1 MKYREALTNAIN
13 TVALDNGKKILPM
26 AFPYFLKN
34 LCALLVWD
42 ASNISDK
49 ADFTVPE
56 AIYVLS
62 GKDLLAGGILYSHLD
77 SFLEWLLDEEIEDGN
92 LDWDTIESLSE
103 KWNEFAELQ
112 RKRNEKSNCKR
123 H

>member
-42 ASNISDK
+42 ASVISGK
-49 ADFTVPE
+49 EDFTVPE

-62 GKDLLAGGILYSHLD
+62 GKDLLAGGILYSHLY

-92 LDWDTIESLSE
+92 LDWDSIESLSE
-103 KWNEFAELQ
+103 KWNEFAEIQ
-112 RKRNEKSNCKR
+112 KKERK
-123 H
+123 